1 MAQAQMAQAQ
11 TGAVTATTQSN
22 PYLAGPDLAD
32 PNLADPHLMEC
43 RDCGL
48 IQLVPALP
56 PAGRATC
63 PRCDAV
69 LRVRRDDALTVPL
82 TLNLTGLILFGLGAS
97 MTLMSLTS
105 AGQHSSASLISGPLS
120 LERYGLVALGLL
132 VAVTTVAIP
141 LVRVVANIAV
151 FLALRANRPR
161 AWTKPVY
168 AVAEH
173 LRPWSMIE
181 IYLLGIFVAYVKLKS
196 MAVIELGSALFALGA
211 LTVTMVAADALT
223 DDHAVWEAIDRAPP
237 PGRHRVRSAGLLG
250 ARLTRIGCHTC
261 GLVSLGRDGT
271 HCPRCGFALHHR
283 RRNAIARTWALLIAA
298 VILYVPA
305 NIYPVLIISQVGAVL
320 PSTIIGGVH
329 ELIQADM
336 WPLALLVFGA
346 SVVVPVL
353 KIVCL
358 VVLLVSTTM
367 GSAWVLKER
376 TTLYRI
382 VEFVGRWSMIDVFMI
397 SILVALVQFGSIT
410 SIAPGHGATA
420 FAAVVILTMFAAE
433 CFDPRL
439 MWDAARDKGIDPDE

>member
-1 MAQAQMAQAQ
+1 MAQAQ
-11 TGAVTATTQSN
+11 TGAAQAATHS
-22 PYLAGPDLAD
+22 
-32 PNLADPHLMEC
+32 DPHLMEC

-48 IQLVPALP
+48 VQLVPPLP
-56 PAGRATC
+56 AAARATC
-63 PRCDAV
+63 PACDAV
-69 LRVRRDDALTVPL
+69 LRVRRDETLTLPL
-82 TLNLTGLILFGLGAS
+82 ALNLTGLILFGLGAT
-97 MTLMSLTS
+97 MTLMSLTAS
-105 AGQHSSASLISGPLS
+105 GQHTTASLISGPLG
-120 LERYGLVALGLL
+120 LERYGLVALGVL
-132 VAVTTVAIP
+132 VGVTTLAVP
-141 LVRVVANIAV
+141 LVRVTGNIAV
-151 FLALRANRPR
+151 FLALRADRPP
-161 AWTKPVY
+161 AWTKGVY

-181 IYLLGIFVAYVKLKS
+181 IYLLGVFVAYVKLKS

-211 LTVTMVAADALT
+211 LT

-237 PGRHRVRSAGLLG
+237 PHRRQARSAGLLG
-250 ARLTRIGCHTC
+250 APLMRIGCRTC
-261 GLVSLGRDGT
+261 GLVSLGRDGA

-298 VILYVPA
+298 VILYIPA
-305 NIYPVLIISQVGAVL
+305 NIYPVLIIHQVGATL

-329 ELIQADM
+329 ELMLAGM
-336 WPLALLVFGA
+336 WPLALLVFVA

-358 VVLLVSTTM
+358 VVLLVATRV
-367 GSAWVLKER
+367 GSARALRER

-410 SIAPGHGATA
+410 AIAPGQGATA

-439 MWDAARDKGIDPDE
+439 MWDAARDRGIDPDG